1 MIKVMDTACCNWI
14 LKRNPQVI
22 VIVVQESQDKARYL
36 GAASAYLK
44 GPHWKKGTRS
54 LLTCFRIMLL
64 DGTNDVELTEK
75 LQEKEQAMVVQYFC

>member
-44 GPHWKKGTRS
+44 EPHWKKRYALS
-54 LLTCFRIMLL
+54 FDLL
-64 DGTNDVELTEK
+64 
-75 LQEKEQAMVVQYFC
+75 